1 MDIPQSGFRHLAKQP
16 YGSILAGYDTAV
28 RHLDVDRGFLLWRI
42 FVWIMDVSVLSKRFY
57 DRS

>member
-42 FVWIMDVSVLSKRFY
+42 FVWIMDVSILSKRFC